1 MAEERTLKLKAEY
14 DGTEVTEG
22 VQQNKADVDGMADA
36 TSGLTAKLDQMTGGA
51 VSGFKS
57 MAGGLRTAVKGMKS
71 LKVAMAATGIGLL
84 VVAVGSLI
92 SYFKNTQKG
101 AEKLEVISAAL
112 GAAFGIITDKVS
124 YLGEAIFNA
133 FTNPKEAIMG
143 LADTIKSYVTDKVT
157 ALIDGLGLLG
167 EAISAAFSGNF
178 SEAAD
183 LASDGLTK
191 IYVEANP
198 VVDVMKGVAG
208 AVESAAEGVVTLAQE
223 VTAAAGKASAL
234 AEASIALRQSQRDLT
249 VSFAEGRAAIKE
261 YNKVAEDVTQPI
273 EDRIAAAEKAI
284 EIEQNLLNQRMANA
298 EEELRIHQENM
309 AITESTEEDYDKE
322 AELIAMVANLRM
334 ESAEMQTT
342 LQNKLNTIR
351 KEYVT
356 TLEAE
361 RAEEQKILDDTYARQ
376 EQLELALAS
385 QQEKEIAAVVAHYEN
400 LFALAEEFGY
410 GEAELE
416 QMQKDA
422 LKAINDKYRKEEED
436 ADKEA
441 EAKKVQRRQNTIN
454 QVNQMAQ
461 AAANLALTLLQ
472 NGDKEDKKTAKKRF
486 QRAKKIQMGAAV
498 MSTAS
503 AVAAALAAPP
513 VGLGIPA
520 GIPGSIT
527 AGITG
532 AAQIATI
539 AKQRFDSGG
548 GETAP
553 DAPST
558 PSAGSA
564 PASVGET
571 SVLPPQIDFSFLGEG
586 SEQTGLRAYVVS
598 ENVTTAQQADQKISD
613 QAAVT

>member
-1 MAEERTLKLKAEY
+1 MAEERTLKLTAEY

-22 VQQNKADVDGMADA
+22 VEKNKKDVDGMADA
-36 TSGLTAKLDQMTGGA
+36 TSGLTAQLDKMTGGA

-92 SYFKNTQKG
+92 SYFKNTQRG
-101 AEKLEVISAAL
+101 AEKLEVITASL
-112 GAAFGIITDKVS
+112 GAVIGVLTDKVS
-124 YLGEAIFNA
+124 AVGESIFNA
-133 FTNPKEAIMG
+133 FTNPKEAVIG
-143 LADTIKSYVTDKVT
+143 LADTIKTYVMDKVN

-167 EAISAAFSGNF
+167 DAISAAFSGDF
-178 SEAAD
+178 TEAAE
-183 LASDGLTK
+183 LAADGAQKLF
-191 IYVEANP
+191 VEASIG
-198 VVDVMKGVAG
+198 VDIIKGLKG
-208 AVESAAEGVVTLAQE
+208 AAKDAAEGVSTLAEE
-223 VTAAAGKASAL
+223 VTAAAAKASSL
-234 AEASIALRQSQRDLT
+234 AKASIALRQSQRDLT

-261 YNKVAEDVTQPI
+261 FNKVAEDVTQPI

-298 EEELRIHQENM
+298 EEELRIHQANM

-322 AELIAMVANLRM
+322 AELIAMVSNLRM

-351 KEYVT
+351 KEYVS

-361 RAEEQKILDDTYARQ
+361 QAEEQKILDDTYARQ
-376 EQLELALAS
+376 DQLEMALAS

-436 ADKEA
+436 ADAAA
-441 EAKKVQRRQNTIN
+441 EAKKVQRRQDTVQAIN
-454 QVNQMAQ
+454 QIAQ
-461 AAANLALTLLQ
+461 AAANLALSLLQ
-472 NGDKEDKKTAKKRF
+472 SGEEQDKKTAKRRF
-486 QRAKKIQMGAAV
+486 QTAKKVQMAAAV

-513 VGLGIPA
+513 VGLGVPA
-520 GIPGSIT
+520 GIPGSVA

-539 AKQRFDSGG
+539 AKQRFNSGG

-553 DAPST
+553 ETPSVASTGST
-558 PSAGSA
+558 PVST
-564 PASVGET
+564 GET
-571 SVLPPQIDFSFLGEG
+571 TILPPEIDFSFLGEG

-598 ENVTTAQQADQKISD
+598 ENVTNAQQADQKISD